1 MITSVTLDVVYEDP
15 SQVVKG
21 LSKFREM
28 LSAECDV
35 VAAPSWLMA
44 SCKDMV
50 VKCAVVLSGDITR
63 LTAPARLRVS
73 IEGEAGQ
80 VVRGSR
86 LVLAVA
92 QATGG
97 GVTME

>member
-1 MITSVTLDVVYEDP
+1 MTSVTLDVVYEDP

-21 LSKFREM
+21 LNKLKEM
-28 LSAECDV
+28 LAGECDV
-35 VAAPSWLMA
+35 VAAPSWLIA
-44 SCKDMV
+44 SCRDMV
-50 VKCAVVLSGDITR
+50 LKCAVVLGGDIMR
-63 LTAPARLRVS
+63 LMAPARLRIT

-97 GVTME
+97 GVTMG